1 MSVFGVDQ
9 CSYVCQCAGEHAMV
23 AMGYTDG
30 GSEPYG
36 GPDYIGKCPHFT
48 SLLTLVPS
56 VPGYSLS
63 KH

>member
-1 MSVFGVDQ
+1 
-9 CSYVCQCAGEHAMV
+9 MV

-36 GPDYIGKCPHFT
+36 GPDYIGKCPHLA